1 MAGQGFVS
9 LYQKIFA
16 EPEQSFFHYRHK
28 WIKRSHPQLHRRKRK
43 YRFPMGQDF
52 AEEVLLFMR
61 NKLREY
67 QGGNRQSLQS

>member
-28 WIKRSHPQLHRRKRK
+28 WIKQSHPQLTDGKENIVSQWGRISPKK
-43 YRFPMGQDF
+43 SCC
-52 AEEVLLFMR
+52 L
-61 NKLREY
+61 
-67 QGGNRQSLQS
+67 